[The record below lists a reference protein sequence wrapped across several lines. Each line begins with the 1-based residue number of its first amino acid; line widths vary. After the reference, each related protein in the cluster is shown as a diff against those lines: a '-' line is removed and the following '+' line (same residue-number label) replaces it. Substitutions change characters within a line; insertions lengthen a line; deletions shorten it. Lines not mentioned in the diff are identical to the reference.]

1 MKGTN
6 SLKGS
11 HSIKTM
17 QSLRKDS
24 ETNSQQGP
32 DFLKMY
38 MLEKERT
45 RLRSERTRLLL
56 RLEPIEA
63 RLKEIDAYYVET
75 LGLRLPAVQKKFRTV
90 NRTRKRSNGKL
101 LELIINT
108 KRYHG

>member
-1 MKGTN
+1 MKGAN

-17 QSLRKDS
+17 QSLKKDS

-63 RLKEIDAYYVET
+63 RLKEIDVYYVDT
-75 LGLRLPAVQKKFRTV
+75 LGPTV
-90 NRTRKRSNGKL
+90 ANCSKDIQNSEQDEEKIEWKTVG
-101 LELIINT
+101 IN
-108 KRYHG
+108 Y

>member
-17 QSLRKDS
+17 QSLKKDS
-24 ETNSQQGP
+24 ETSSQQGP

-56 RLEPIEA
+56 RLDPIEA
-63 RLKEIDAYYVET
+63 RLKEIDAYYVDT
-75 LGLRLPAVQKKFRTV
+75 LGPTIANCSTNNQNNEQDEDKIEWNTV
-90 NRTRKRSNGKL
+90 G
-101 LELIINT
+101 IN
-108 KRYHG
+108 Y

>member
-17 QSLRKDS
+17 QSLKKDA
-24 ETNSQQGP
+24 ERNTQKGP
-32 DFLKMY
+32 DFLNLY

-56 RLEPIEA
+56 RLEPIES
-63 RLKEIDAYYVET
+63 RLKEIDAYYTDT
-75 LGLRLPAVQKKFRTV
+75 LGIKGNDCSNENQNTEQGEEEIEWKTV
-90 NRTRKRSNGKL
+90 G
-101 LELIINT
+101 IN
-108 KRYHG
+108 Y